1 MVIITK
7 GSPRIP
13 NSFFHGGSTPHFSG
27 RLPLCCRVNNGSGQV
42 LSQDIDAMIPMQGDK
57 SPVQAFKTE
66 NRIQIQEGFWSC
78 NTRKAGW
85 WGMQELR
92 LQKDSRG
99 NFKIS

>member
-1 MVIITK
+1 
-7 GSPRIP
+7 
-13 NSFFHGGSTPHFSG
+13 
-27 RLPLCCRVNNGSGQV
+27 
-42 LSQDIDAMIPMQGDK
+42 MIPMQGDK